1 MLHVKVK
8 KRRTLVIVLAIVL
21 VLFGCTLSAV
31 EYYSSQVIAKQ
42 NADSKALLAK
52 YDSQIAA
59 INAKKKAEKEAA
71 EKAAAQKAAADA
83 AVADQQAGKVVTP
96 AGCAIDGK
104 SAHQNP
110 NNIDVI
116 VNKKHCF
123 NPIDF
128 IPGDLSSYSGFV
140 MSAKIIP
147 SLTAMFADAAAAGA
161 PLTIT
166 SSYRSYANQVAT
178 YNNWVAVNGS
188 TAAADTVSARPG
200 YSEHQTGFAVDL
212 AAGGCALECFLNS
225 SQYTWLAEHAADYGF
240 IQRYPVGYTDITG
253 YSDEA
258 WHYRY
263 VGTPVAKDMKT
274 KGIKTLEQYWNVT
287 GGGY

>member
-1 MLHVKVK
+1 MLTLRMK
-8 KRRTLVIVLAIVL
+8 KRRTILIVLAVVLIV
-21 VLFGCTLSAV
+21 FGGTLGTI
-31 EYYSSQVIAKQ
+31 EYYGNQAIATQ
-42 NADSKALLAK
+42 QSHSKSLLAT
-52 YDSQIAA
+52 YDKQIAA
-59 INAKKKAEKEAA
+59 TKSKKKAAEEAA
-71 EKAAAQKAAADA
+71 AKAAAQKAAADA
-83 AVADQQAGKVVTP
+83 ALTDQQAGKVVTL

-110 NNIDVI
+110 AAIDVV

-128 IPGDLSSYSGFV
+128 VPGDLSSYDGYV

-147 SLTAMFADAAAAGA
+147 SLTAMFDAAAAAGV
-161 PLTIT
+161 PLSIT
-166 SSYRSYANQVAT
+166 SSYRSYTNQVAT

-212 AAGGCALECFLNS
+212 SAGSCSLECFLGS
-225 SQYTWLAEHAADYGF
+225 AQHTWLADHAADYGF
-240 IQRYPVGYTDITG
+240 IQRYPVGLTSVTG

-263 VGTPVAKDMKT
+263 VGTTVAQDMKK
-274 KGIKTLEQYWNVT
+274 KGIKTLEQYWGIS